1 MPSLPALALKIVQGK
16 YEPFPESLELGICS
30 VIKAMLTLDATE
42 RPSVKNLLGYSF
54 VIEICEKFEVNKKK
68 DELSQSGPIM
78 NNGSKSSSS
87 TGG

>member
-1 MPSLPALALKIVQGK
+1 MKIVQGK

-30 VIKAMLTLDATE
+30 VIKAMLTLDPTE

-54 VIEICEKFEVNKKK
+54 VIEICEKYEVNKKK